1 MRAITQYLKTQ
12 GYGVIGDGYY
22 SYIDLWM
29 GWYKGKVASFHNYQ
43 QYNGKKKVNRT
54 RKGLGMGKTVP
65 EDWANLL
72 LNEKVEIVIGEKATH
87 EQVWNILDAN
97 DFRVRGNQL
106 IELAFAM
113 GTGAFVEYKDG
124 DQVVIDYIR
133 AGMIYP
139 LSWDNGVIKECA
151 FASEKV
157 EKKDKK
163 IYLNIHRLN
172 GQGNYVIE
180 NKMFIR
186 NGNNLTPADLPEGVL
201 EEVNTGSNIPLFQ
214 IIRPNIVN
222 NVDLDCPMG
231 ISVYANAID
240 QLEGCDLVYDSY
252 CNEFR
257 LGKKRVVV
265 PTTMAKMLME
275 EDGSITPMFDDN
287 DVEFY
292 AIQMGDS
299 AENKLHE
306 INMEI
311 RAEAHDR
318 GIDKALALLSKKCG
332 MGTDRYKFENGA
344 VKTAT
349 EIISEKSDLFQN
361 LKKHEIVLESSLVDM
376 VRAIALLL
384 GLKTDFEVTVNFD
397 DSIIEDTAAMKQLY
411 LQEIRDGI
419 RQKWEYRERFMG
431 EDEAT
436 AKKMVAQDLSDD
448 ELMGF
453 GTSGGLSK
461 VEGET
466 GVTEVQGKSLN
477 GAQTQSLI
485 AIMAQYSAEQITEGQ
500 AINLIST
507 AIGISKEEAAKLLR
521 GDL

>member
-1 MRAITQYLKTQ
+1 MRAITQYLKAQ
-12 GYGVIGDGYY
+12 GYGVIDDSYY
-22 SYIDLWM
+22 AYIDLWQK
-29 GWYKGKVASFHNYQ
+29 WYKGKVAAFHNYR

-54 RKGLGMGKTVP
+54 RKALGMAKTVA

-72 LNEKVEIVIGEKATH
+72 LNEKVEITMQESVHEK
-87 EQVWNILDAN
+87 VWEVLDAN

-106 IELAFAM
+106 VELAFALS
-113 GTGAFVEYKDG
+113 TGAFIEYKDG
-124 DQVVIDYIR
+124 DQVMIDYIR
-133 AGMIYP
+133 AGMVYP

-163 IYLNIHRLN
+163 VYLNIHRLN
-172 GQGNYVIE
+172 AQGYYVVE

-186 NGNNLTPADLPEGVL
+186 NGNNLTLTELPEGVL
-201 EEVNTGSNIPLFQ
+201 EEVPTNSDIPLFQ
-214 IIRPNIVN
+214 IIKPNIVN

-265 PTTMAKMLME
+265 PVTMARMIME
-275 EDGSITPMFDDN
+275 EDGSVTPVFDDN
-287 DVEFY
+287 DIEFY
-292 AIQMGDS
+292 AMQMGEN

-318 GIDKALALLSKKCG
+318 GIDKVLALLSKKCG
-332 MGTDRYKFENGA
+332 LGNDRYEFENGT

-349 EIISEKSDLFQN
+349 EVVSEKSDLFQN
-361 LKKHEIVLESSLVDM
+361 LKKHEIVLESALVDM
-376 VRAIALLL
+376 VRAVASLL

-397 DSIIEDTAAMKQLY
+397 DSIIEDSDAEKQRF
-411 LQEIRDGI
+411 LQEIRDGV
-419 RQKWEYRERFMG
+419 RQKWEYRVKYFG
-431 EDEAT
+431 ETEEK
-436 AKKMVAQDLSDD
+436 AKAMVAQEPSDD
-448 ELMGF
+448 ELMRFNKGK
-453 GTSGGLSK
+453 GGS
-461 VEGET
+461 
-466 GVTEVQGKSLN
+466 
-477 GAQTQSLI
+477 
-485 AIMAQYSAEQITEGQ
+485 
-500 AINLIST
+500 
-507 AIGISKEEAAKLLR
+507 
-521 GDL
+521 